1 MIFLNDDPLLMDNYH
16 TLCNYG
22 VPRTNMGK
30 IFKQAPQVFRY
41 EHGVLSSK
49 LKAYENLGV
58 SPSTLVDAVAVS
70 PSLLVGDLNLAF
82 VKVVEKLKHLVE
94 KGGGGGGWIEWHLL
108 DGGCCNWGLLLEL
121 LCLLSEVGFSE
132 DQMGDIVCKHP
143 YVVFEESGGRTLS
156 MIALLVKFG
165 LSVDQIALVFL
176 DFPGIPVGKF
186 YANLRQCLLFLTEIE
201 MQPEEIGRI
210 FQSHT
215 LLLGSSTLKT
225 TRSLLCGLNVGKKRL
240 CRMLQENPQE
250 IENWVLGRKVQPLV
264 SLREMGEEKSK
275 TLKTEFLRSLGYE
288 ENSEEMKWAFKVFRG
303 KGAELQERFDFIVK
317 AGLDCEDVRKMV
329 RVSPQILNQ
338 TTERINMKIEY
349 IVNEGYPISDLVSF
363 PSFLSYTPQRVKL
376 RLSMYNWLKD
386 HGVADPGLAL
396 STVIACR
403 EKIFIQQYVNRHS
416 SGLQVW
422 QDLKKEFYPEG

>member
-1 MIFLNDDPLLMDNYH
+1 
-16 TLCNYG
+16 
-22 VPRTNMGK
+22 
-30 IFKQAPQVFRY
+30 
-41 EHGVLSSK
+41 
-49 LKAYENLGV
+49 
-58 SPSTLVDAVAVS
+58 
-70 PSLLVGDLNLAF
+70 
-82 VKVVEKLKHLVE
+82 
-94 KGGGGGGWIEWHLL
+94 
-108 DGGCCNWGLLLEL
+108 
-121 LCLLSEVGFSE
+121 
-132 DQMGDIVCKHP
+132 
-143 YVVFEESGGRTLS
+143 
-156 MIALLVKFG
+156 
-165 LSVDQIALVFL
+165 
-176 DFPGIPVGKF
+176 
-186 YANLRQCLLFLTEIE
+186 
-201 MQPEEIGRI
+201 
-210 FQSHT
+210 
-215 LLLGSSTLKT
+215 
-225 TRSLLCGLNVGKKRL
+225 
-240 CRMLQENPQE
+240 MLQENPQE

-349 IVNEGYPISDLVSF
+349 ILNEGYPISDLVSF